1 MRTYLNETL
10 KKLKHNLEL
19 TANHYLAEH
28 GLLVTQAQ
36 KTLDTVTDA
45 ARATKPTGRKKKD
58 ERQTAEV
65 KRAADHL
72 ATLEKK
78 QKSREESFQK
88 FRDALR
94 KAAP

>member
-1 MRTYLNETL
+1 MHTYLSETL

-28 GLLVTQAQ
+28 ALLVTQAQ

-45 ARATKPTGRKKKD
+45 ARATKPTGKKKQG

-65 KRAADHL
+65 KKAADQL
-72 ATLEKK
+72 VTLEQT

-88 FRDALR
+88 FRDALN
-94 KAAP
+94 KVVP